1 MIEAIDW
8 TQVILAIVSAVLVP
22 MVGVAVNALNTWLKA
37 KAEQVKEQTNR
48 EVLDKYVDLA
58 TSITSQVVDYLNTTM
73 VNDMKIAAEDGR
85 LTQEEA
91 ENIML
96 QAKQNILSMIGDAGQ
111 EALQNVFGDLD
122 ELLNLWITNA
132 TEKAK
137 VNGTG
142 ISATTAKQIASD
154 LRMNPTAEEQESF
167 IAAENAAMSESASAV
182 QG

>member
-1 MIEAIDW
+1 MKIEDVKNVTVLGAGAMGRQIAMNTAMNGRKEGYKVTVADSFP
-8 TQVILAIVSAVLVP
+8 QAVES
-22 MVGVAVNALNTWLKA
+22 A
-37 KAEQVKEQTNR
+37 KAW
-48 EVLDKYVDLA
+48 A
-58 TSITSQVVDYLNTTM
+58 ADYLAGR
-73 VNDMKIAAEDGR
+73 VKKGR

-142 ISATTAKQIASD
+142 ISATTAKQIAAD

-167 IAAENAAMSESASAV
+167 IAAENAAMSESAPAV
-182 QG
+182 QC

>member
-1 MIEAIDW
+1 MFEAIDW

-48 EVLDKYVDLA
+48 DVLDKYVCLA
-58 TSITSQVVDYLNTTM
+58 TSITEQVVDYLNTTM
-73 VNDMKIAAEDGR
+73 VNDMKIAAEDGH

-96 QAKQNILSMIGDAGQ
+96 CAKQNIISMIGDAGQ

-137 VNGTG
+137 NCGTG
-142 ISATTAKQIASD
+142 ISSETAKQIAIEQH
-154 LRMNPTAEEQESF
+154 MNPTVEEQEDF
-167 IAAENAAMSESASAV
+167 IARENSANN
-182 QG
+182 